1 MCSSSPLL
9 NMVSMDAQSWAPPR
23 GGRHVQEEEDGGIA
37 KRCVSMEVLSSLW
50 SGGEKSSRSY
60 ASTSSLAW
68 PFSFLNLTPLPSSRT
83 SSRGGGASLRA
94 ASSKPLSGS
103 IIGLVVQED
112 ANSASNLSNS
122 SSAIASEVKPLAAA
136 LQHLNPVYYTLFI
149 FCRTKMRLSQM
160 CKIPRGCERELQ
172 NLCIP
177 NCWPSTFYCRSVLW
191 SVQWRLNVRDM
202 MEFLIF
208 EHNCWQIH

>member
-9 NMVSMDAQSWAPPR
+9 SMVSMDAQSWAPPR
-23 GGRHVQEEEDGGIA
+23 GGRYVQEEEDGGIV

-83 SSRGGGASLRA
+83 SSRGGGASLRD
-94 ASSKPLSGS
+94 ASSKLLSGS
-103 IIGLVVQED
+103 IADLGVQED

-136 LQHLNPVYYTLFI
+136 LQHMNLVY
-149 FCRTKMRLSQM
+149 
-160 CKIPRGCERELQ
+160 
-172 NLCIP
+172 
-177 NCWPSTFYCRSVLW
+177 
-191 SVQWRLNVRDM
+191 
-202 MEFLIF
+202 
-208 EHNCWQIH
+208 